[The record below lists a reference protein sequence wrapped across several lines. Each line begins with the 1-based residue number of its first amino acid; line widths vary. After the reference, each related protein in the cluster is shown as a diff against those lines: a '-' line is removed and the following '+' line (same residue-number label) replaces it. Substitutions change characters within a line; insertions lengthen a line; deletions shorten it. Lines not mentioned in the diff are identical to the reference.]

1 MKENLTH
8 FFGHYRVQTSFFQ
21 LGAYVVDAGREWKRV
36 DFSSKVLH
44 FQEKVHCFFAKVV
57 HFWFAQ
63 TEFDE
68 R

>member
-36 DFSSKVLH
+36 DFSSKVPR
-44 FQEKVHCFFAKVV
+44 FREKVHWFFAKVV
-57 HFWFAQ
+57 HF
-63 TEFDE
+63 
-68 R
+68 